1 MLTLDNLCD
10 HLEITVH
17 PFAVC
22 SVREGERLMLGPRDA
37 ATVHYVVAG
46 SGSLSFPEFSNF
58 NLRRGTAIIAPTG
71 SLHEVAG
78 LGQAGEI
85 SDAVRRCEPA
95 ALGLAMFGDK
105 LEDMDSGIVLLCGTV
120 DVTYRYLNDFFD
132 YLPAPIIIQA
142 SREDPISKAF
152 DGIVTEMASPG
163 PGTGAMLSAL
173 FQQCFVELLRRQ
185 SNSSD
190 NVIEWLSAIADP
202 RLNQVI
208 DEIFERPGDPYTL
221 DLLADKCSMSR
232 TTFYERFQKA
242 FGRSPMDFVREV
254 RLRAA
259 AKLLK
264 QSQDPVKTVAS
275 RMGFASRS
283 NFTHAFKELYGVAP
297 ADYRTGESESGS

>member
-10 HLEITVH
+10 HLEIIVH

-22 SVREGERLMLGPRDA
+22 SVRVGERLMVGPREE
-37 ATVHYVVAG
+37 ATIHYVVAG
-46 SGSLSFPEFSNF
+46 SGTLSFPEFSNF
-58 NLRRGTAIIAPTG
+58 PLRRGTAIIAPTG

-85 SDAVRRCEPA
+85 SDIVRRCEPA
-95 ALGLAMFGDK
+95 ALGLATVGEK
-105 LEDMDSGIVLLCGTV
+105 LEDTNSGIVMLCGTV

-152 DGIVTEMASPG
+152 DEILNEMAAPR

-173 FQQCFVELLRRQ
+173 FQQCFIELLRRE
-185 SNSSD
+185 SNSSE
-190 NVIEWLSAIADP
+190 NVVEWLSAVADP
-202 RLNQVI
+202 RLNKVI

-221 DLLADKCSMSR
+221 KLLADKCLMSR
-232 TTFYERFQKA
+232 TTFSERFHNA
-242 FGRSPMDFVREV
+242 FGRSAMDFVREV
-254 RLRAA
+254 RLRGA

-264 QSQDPVKTVAS
+264 QGQDPIKTVAS

-283 NFTHAFKELYGVAP
+283 NFSHAFKELYGVAP
-297 ADYRTGESESGS
+297 ADYRSANSE

>member
-22 SVREGERLMLGPRDA
+22 SVREGERLMLGPREE

-46 SGSLSFPEFSNF
+46 NGTLSFPQFSNF
-58 NLRRGTAIIAPTG
+58 PLRHGTAIIAPTG

-85 SDAVRRCEPA
+85 SDIVRRCEPA
-95 ALGLAMFGDK
+95 ALGLATIGEK
-105 LEDMDSGIVLLCGTV
+105 PEDTNSGIVMLCGTV

-142 SREDPISKAF
+142 SRVDPISKAF
-152 DGIVTEMASPG
+152 DEILKEMAAPR
-163 PGTGAMLSAL
+163 PGTKAMLSAL
-173 FQQCFVELLRRQ
+173 FQQCFIELLRRESS
-185 SNSSD
+185 SND
-190 NVIEWLSAIADP
+190 NVIEWLSALADP
-202 RLNQVI
+202 RFNKVI
-208 DEIFERPGDPYTL
+208 DEIFERPGDSYTL
-221 DLLADKCSMSR
+221 EMLADKCLMSR
-232 TTFYERFQKA
+232 TTFSERFHKT
-242 FGRSPMDFVREV
+242 FGRPAMDFVREV
-254 RLRAA
+254 RLRGA

-264 QSQDPVKTVAS
+264 QGQDPIKTIAS

-283 NFTHAFKELYGVAP
+283 NFSHAFKELYGVAP
-297 ADYRTGESESGS
+297 ADYRSAEPE

>member
-10 HLEITVH
+10 HLEIIVH

-22 SVREGERLMLGPRDA
+22 SVREGERLMVGPREE

-46 SGSLSFPEFSNF
+46 SGTLSFPEFSNF
-58 NLRRGTAIIAPTG
+58 PLRRGTAIIAPTG

-85 SDAVRRCEPA
+85 SDIVRRCEPA
-95 ALGLAMFGDK
+95 ALGLATVGEK
-105 LEDMDSGIVLLCGTV
+105 LEDTNSGIVMLCGTV

-152 DGIVTEMASPG
+152 DEILNEMAAPR

-173 FQQCFVELLRRQ
+173 FQQCFIELLRRE
-185 SNSSD
+185 SNSSE
-190 NVIEWLSAIADP
+190 NVVEWLSAVADP
-202 RLNQVI
+202 RLNKVI

-221 DLLADKCSMSR
+221 KLLADKCLMSR
-232 TTFYERFQKA
+232 TTFSERFHKA
-242 FGRSPMDFVREV
+242 FGRSAMDFIREV
-254 RLRAA
+254 RLRGA

-264 QSQDPVKTVAS
+264 QGQDPIKTVAS

-283 NFTHAFKELYGVAP
+283 NFSHAFKELYGVTP
-297 ADYRTGESESGS
+297 ADYRSAQPE

>member
-10 HLEITVH
+10 HLEIVVH

-22 SVREGERLMLGPRDA
+22 SVRAGERLMVGPREE

-46 SGSLSFPEFSNF
+46 SGTLSFPEFSNF
-58 NLRRGTAIIAPTG
+58 PLRRGTAIIAPTG
-71 SLHEVAG
+71 ALHEVAG

-85 SDAVRRCEPA
+85 PELVRRCEPA
-95 ALGLAMFGDK
+95 ALGLAAVGEK
-105 LEDMDSGIVLLCGTV
+105 LEDTNSGIVMLCGTV

-142 SREDPISKAF
+142 SQEDPISKAF
-152 DGIVTEMASPG
+152 DEILKEMAAPR

-173 FQQCFVELLRRQ
+173 FQQCFIELLRRQ
-185 SNSSD
+185 SSSNE
-190 NVIEWLSAIADP
+190 NVIEWISALEDP
-202 RLNQVI
+202 RFNKVI

-221 DLLADKCSMSR
+221 KLLADKCLMSR
-232 TTFYERFQKA
+232 TTFSERFHKA
-242 FGRSPMDFVREV
+242 FGRSAMDFVREV
-254 RLRAA
+254 RLRGA

-264 QSQDPVKTVAS
+264 QSQDPIKAIAS

-283 NFTHAFKELYGVAP
+283 NFSQAFKELYGVAP
-297 ADYRTGESESGS
+297 AEYRSAQPE

>member
-10 HLEITVH
+10 HLEIIVH

-22 SVREGERLMLGPRDA
+22 SVREGERLMVGPREE

-46 SGSLSFPEFSNF
+46 SGTLSFPEFSNF
-58 NLRRGTAIIAPTG
+58 PLRRGTAIIAPTG

-85 SDAVRRCEPA
+85 SDIVRRCEPA
-95 ALGLAMFGDK
+95 ALGLATVGEK
-105 LEDMDSGIVLLCGTV
+105 LEDTNSGIVMLCGTV

-152 DGIVTEMASPG
+152 DEILNEMAAPR

-173 FQQCFVELLRRQ
+173 FQQCFIELLRRE
-185 SNSSD
+185 SNSSE
-190 NVIEWLSAIADP
+190 NVVEWLSAVADP
-202 RLNQVI
+202 RLNKVI

-221 DLLADKCSMSR
+221 KLLADKCLMSR
-232 TTFYERFQKA
+232 TTFSERFHNA
-242 FGRSPMDFVREV
+242 FGRSAMDFVREV
-254 RLRAA
+254 RLRGA

-264 QSQDPVKTVAS
+264 QGQDPIKTVAS

-283 NFTHAFKELYGVAP
+283 NFSQAFKELYGVTP
-297 ADYRTGESESGS
+297 ADYRSAQPE